1 MMKLQLQV
9 VQRFLPGWGVIY
21 GPAGDGRFQA
31 IMPEGAPDA
40 SAVHSASD
48 VVCGLLTACY

>member
-1 MMKLQLQV
+1 MMKSQLQV
-9 VQRFLPGWGVIY
+9 VQRFLPDWGVTY
-21 GPAGDGRFQA
+21 GPAGDGPFPA